1 MATLSFSPVPKVV
14 HESNCNMSKATI
26 PLLSSSPLSS
36 RTGCAFSGCAPLPAD
51 GSNAHS
57 GHAPL
62 HLDALELNNAA
73 VSQIQANLYDEALRL
88 LEQALVT
95 QAQHEQFAHD
105 GWVSRAGLTTSLTL
119 QGQFLLE
126 SLSTTFIYDATFP
139 CITSAP
145 ADASAASVV
154 GVQNEQDLLSSPS
167 NHFALYNR
175 AFQFDANRVAALGPV
190 HRVRIVPAVLLYNM
204 GLVFHRKALAT
215 VSDRDSYRRATI
227 VYHLA
232 LSILEE
238 NLCYGLY
245 SSDCSLLQ
253 LALYNNMGFISS
265 HFFED
270 SDSTVCACRLLS
282 TFAAIDSSRLLSKDE
297 YVFYYMN
304 LLFLMNRAP
313 IVAPAA

>member
-1 MATLSFSPVPKVV
+1 MHAP
-14 HESNCNMSKATI
+14 NCNMSKATI

-36 RTGCAFSGCAPLPAD
+36 RTGCAFSGCAPSAD
-51 GSNAHS
+51 DGTNARSAHP
-57 GHAPL
+57 PL
-62 HLDALELNNAA
+62 HLDPLELNNAA
-73 VSQIQANLYDEALRL
+73 ISQLQGNRYEEALRL
-88 LEQALVT
+88 LEQALVS
-95 QAQHEQFAHD
+95 QAQHEQIAHER
-105 GWVSRAGLTTSLTL
+105 WVSSAALSSFSL

-154 GVQNEQDLLSSPS
+154 GVQNEQDLVSSPS

-175 AFQFDANRVAALGPV
+175 AFLFDANRVAALGPV

-215 VSDRDSYRRATI
+215 VSDRDAYRRATI

-270 SDSTVCACRLLS
+270 RDSTVCACRLLS